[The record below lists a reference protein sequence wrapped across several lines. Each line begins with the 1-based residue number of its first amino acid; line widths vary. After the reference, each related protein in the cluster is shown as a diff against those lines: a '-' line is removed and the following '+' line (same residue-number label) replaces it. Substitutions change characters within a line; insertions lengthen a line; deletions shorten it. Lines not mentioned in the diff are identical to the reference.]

1 MTTQP
6 PQLNDRD
13 LELISAYIDGQ
24 LSADERCEV
33 ERRLDDEADLRLA
46 YEELRATVQALRD
59 LEPVRPPRS
68 FTLDPAKV
76 APQRRTAARLG
87 WGRLLQ
93 VAGVFAAVLVAAIGT
108 LSVIGSLGGSAP
120 APASAPM
127 VAAPTA
133 EAPASAPMVAAPTA
147 EAPASVLELR
157 ESAPTPEQGNG
168 VAAPAVL
175 ENGSEPVAPQ
185 ALATVVATE
194 VAALP
199 DVAPQPTIVT
209 TPAISS
215 PGTVDLVRPT
225 PAADSTPP
233 ATLPDL
239 SSLLITLAVVALA
252 AGGVLLWRRRRG

>member
-24 LSADERCEV
+24 LSAEERREV
-33 ERRLDDEADLRLA
+33 ERRLDNEANLRLA
-46 YEELRATVQALRD
+46 YEELRATVQVLRD

-68 FTLDPAKV
+68 FTLDPANV
-76 APQRRTAARLG
+76 ALQRPPATRLG

-108 LSVIGSLGGSAP
+108 LSVIGSMGSG

-127 VAAPTA
+127 AAAPTA
-133 EAPASAPMVAAPTA
+133 APASP
-147 EAPASVLELR
+147 LEPR
-157 ESAPTPEQGNG
+157 ESALTPERGDS
-168 VAAPAVL
+168 VAAPAAL
-175 ENGSEPVAPQ
+175 DNGSEPVAPQ
-185 ALATVVATE
+185 ARATVVATE

-215 PGTVDLVRPT
+215 PGTVDLARPK
-225 PAADSTPP
+225 PPADSTPP
-233 ATLPDL
+233 ATPPDL
-239 SSLLITLAVVALA
+239 TLLLTLAVVALA
-252 AGGVLLWRRRRG
+252 AGGVLLWRRRKG

>member
-24 LSADERCEV
+24 LSAEERREV
-33 ERRLDDEADLRLA
+33 ERRLDNEANLRLA
-46 YEELRATVQALRD
+46 YEELRATVQVLRD

-68 FTLDPAKV
+68 LTLDPANV
-76 APQRRTAARLG
+76 ALQRPPATRLG

-108 LSVIGSLGGSAP
+108 LSVIGSLGSG

-127 VAAPTA
+127 VAAPTP
-133 EAPASAPMVAAPTA
+133 APASP
-147 EAPASVLELR
+147 LELR
-157 ESAPTPEQGNG
+157 ESAPTPERSDIA
-168 VAAPAVL
+168 AAPATL
-175 ENGSEPVAPQ
+175 DDGSGPVAPQ
-185 ALATVVATE
+185 ARATVVATE

-215 PGTVDLVRPT
+215 PGTVDLARPK
-225 PAADSTPP
+225 PPADSTPP
-233 ATLPDL
+233 ATPPDL
-239 SSLLITLAVVALA
+239 TLLLTLAVVALA
-252 AGGVLLWRRRRG
+252 AGGVLLWRRRKG

>member
-1 MTTQP
+1 MTTQL

-24 LSADERCEV
+24 LSAEERREV

-46 YEELRATVQALRD
+46 YEELRATVQVLRD

-108 LSVIGSLGGSAP
+108 LSVIGSLGSSAP

-133 EAPASAPMVAAPTA
+133 EAPASA
-147 EAPASVLELR
+147 LELR

-175 ENGSEPVAPQ
+175 ENGSEPAAPQ

-215 PGTVDLVRPT
+215 PGTVDLAQPT

-233 ATLPDL
+233 AALPDL

-252 AGGVLLWRRRRG
+252 AGGVLIWRRRRG

>member
-24 LSADERCEV
+24 LSAEERREV
-33 ERRLDDEADLRLA
+33 ERRLDNEANLRLA
-46 YEELRATVQALRD
+46 YEELRATVQVLRD

-68 FTLDPAKV
+68 FTLDPANV
-76 APQRRTAARLG
+76 ALQRPPATRLG

-108 LSVIGSLGGSAP
+108 LSVIGSLGSG

-127 VAAPTA
+127 VAAPTP
-133 EAPASAPMVAAPTA
+133 APASP
-147 EAPASVLELR
+147 LELR
-157 ESAPTPEQGNG
+157 ESAPTPERSDIA
-168 VAAPAVL
+168 AAPATL
-175 ENGSEPVAPQ
+175 DDGSGPVAPQ
-185 ALATVVATE
+185 AHATVVATE

-215 PGTVDLVRPT
+215 PGTVDLARPK
-225 PAADSTPP
+225 PPADSTPP
-233 ATLPDL
+233 ATPPDL
-239 SSLLITLAVVALA
+239 TLLLTLAVVALA
-252 AGGVLLWRRRRG
+252 AGGVLLWRRRKG

>member
-1 MTTQP
+1 MTTQS

-24 LSADERCEV
+24 LSVEDRREV
-33 ERRLDDEADLRLA
+33 ERRLNGEADLRLA

-93 VAGVFAAVLVAAIGT
+93 VAGVFAAVLIAAIGT
-108 LSVIGSLGGSAP
+108 LSVIGSMGG
-120 APASAPM
+120 ASAPVVSRPAESPESM
-127 VAAPTA
+127 LALAPTDT
-133 EAPASAPMVAAPTA
+133 PVSALDM
-147 EAPASVLELR
+147 R
-157 ESAPTPEQGNG
+157 ESAPATVIATLPLPPA
-168 VAAPAVL
+168 AAPATL
-175 ENGSEPVAPQ
+175 DDGSEPVAPQ
-185 ALATVVATE
+185 ANATVVATE

-199 DVAPQPTIVT
+199 QVVSQPTVVT

-215 PGTVDLVRPT
+215 PGTVDLAQPT
-225 PAADSTPP
+225 PDADSTPP
-233 ATLPDL
+233 ATPPDL
-239 SSLLITLAVVALA
+239 SSILLMLAVVALA
-252 AGGVLLWRRRRG
+252 AGGVLLWRRRSR

>member
-24 LSADERCEV
+24 LSAEERREV
-33 ERRLDDEADLRLA
+33 ERRLDNEADLRLA
-46 YEELRATVQALRD
+46 YEELRATVQVLRD

-68 FTLDPAKV
+68 FTLDPANV
-76 APQRRTAARLG
+76 ALQRPPATRLG

-120 APASAPM
+120 ASAPM
-127 VAAPTA
+127 AAAPTA
-133 EAPASAPMVAAPTA
+133 APASP
-147 EAPASVLELR
+147 LELR
-157 ESAPTPEQGNG
+157 ESAPTPARGDS
-168 VAAPAVL
+168 VAAPAAL
-175 ENGSEPVAPQ
+175 DNGSEPVAPQ
-185 ALATVVATE
+185 ARATVVATE

-215 PGTVDLVRPT
+215 PGTVDLARPK
-225 PAADSTPP
+225 PPADSTPP
-233 ATLPDL
+233 ATPPDL
-239 SSLLITLAVVALA
+239 TLLLTLAVVALA
-252 AGGVLLWRRRRG
+252 AGGVLLWRRRKG

>member
-24 LSADERCEV
+24 LSAEERREV
-33 ERRLDDEADLRLA
+33 ERRLDNEANLRLA
-46 YEELRATVQALRD
+46 YEELRATVQVLRD

-76 APQRRTAARLG
+76 ALQRPPATRLG

-108 LSVIGSLGGSAP
+108 LSVIGSMGGG

-127 VAAPTA
+127 AAAPTA
-133 EAPASAPMVAAPTA
+133 APASP
-147 EAPASVLELR
+147 LEPR
-157 ESAPTPEQGNG
+157 ESALTPERGDS
-168 VAAPAVL
+168 VAAPAAL
-175 ENGSEPVAPQ
+175 DNGSEPVAPQ
-185 ALATVVATE
+185 ARATVVATE

-199 DVAPQPTIVT
+199 DVVPQPTIVT

-215 PGTVDLVRPT
+215 PGTVELAQPK
-225 PAADSTPP
+225 PAAESTPP
-233 ATLPDL
+233 ATPPDL
-239 SSLLITLAVVALA
+239 MPLLLTLAVVALA
-252 AGGVLLWRRRRG
+252 AGGVLLWRRRNG

>member
-24 LSADERCEV
+24 LSAEERREV
-33 ERRLDDEADLRLA
+33 ERRLDNEANLRLA
-46 YEELRATVQALRD
+46 YEELRATVQVLRD
-59 LEPVRPPRS
+59 LELVRPPRS
-68 FTLDPAKV
+68 FTLDPANV
-76 APQRRTAARLG
+76 ALQRPPATRLG

-108 LSVIGSLGGSAP
+108 LSVIGSLGSG

-127 VAAPTA
+127 VAAPTP
-133 EAPASAPMVAAPTA
+133 APASP
-147 EAPASVLELR
+147 LELR
-157 ESAPTPEQGNG
+157 ESAPTPERSDIA
-168 VAAPAVL
+168 AAPATL
-175 ENGSEPVAPQ
+175 DDGSGPVAPQ
-185 ALATVVATE
+185 ARATVVATE

-215 PGTVDLVRPT
+215 PGTVDLARPK
-225 PAADSTPP
+225 PPADSTPP
-233 ATLPDL
+233 ATPPDL
-239 SSLLITLAVVALA
+239 TLLLTLAVVALA
-252 AGGVLLWRRRRG
+252 AGGVLLWRRRKG

>member
-24 LSADERCEV
+24 LSAEERREV
-33 ERRLDDEADLRLA
+33 ERRLDNEANLRLA
-46 YEELRATVQALRD
+46 YEELRATVQVLRD

-68 FTLDPAKV
+68 FTLDPANV
-76 APQRRTAARLG
+76 ALQRPPATRLG

-108 LSVIGSLGGSAP
+108 LSVIGSLGSG

-127 VAAPTA
+127 VAAPTT
-133 EAPASAPMVAAPTA
+133 APASP
-147 EAPASVLELR
+147 LELR
-157 ESAPTPEQGNG
+157 ESAPTPERSDIA
-168 VAAPAVL
+168 AAPATL
-175 ENGSEPVAPQ
+175 DDGSGPVAPQ
-185 ALATVVATE
+185 ARATVVATE

-215 PGTVDLVRPT
+215 PGTVELARPK
-225 PAADSTPP
+225 PPADSTPP
-233 ATLPDL
+233 ATPPDL
-239 SSLLITLAVVALA
+239 TLLLTLAVVALA
-252 AGGVLLWRRRRG
+252 AGGVLLWRRRKG

>member
-24 LSADERCEV
+24 LSAEERREV
-33 ERRLDDEADLRLA
+33 ERRLDNEANLRLA
-46 YEELRATVQALRD
+46 YEELRATVQVLRD

-68 FTLDPAKV
+68 FTLDPANV
-76 APQRRTAARLG
+76 ALQRPPATRLG

-120 APASAPM
+120 ASAPM
-127 VAAPTA
+127 VAAPTT
-133 EAPASAPMVAAPTA
+133 APASP
-147 EAPASVLELR
+147 LELR
-157 ESAPTPEQGNG
+157 ESAPTPERSDIA
-168 VAAPAVL
+168 AAPATL
-175 ENGSEPVAPQ
+175 DDGSGPVAPQ
-185 ALATVVATE
+185 AHATVVATE

-215 PGTVDLVRPT
+215 PGTVDLARPK
-225 PAADSTPP
+225 PPADSTPP
-233 ATLPDL
+233 ATPPDL
-239 SSLLITLAVVALA
+239 TLLLTLAVVALA
-252 AGGVLLWRRRRG
+252 AGGVLLWRRRKG

>member
-1 MTTQP
+1 MTTQL

-24 LSADERCEV
+24 LSAEERREI
-33 ERRLDDEADLRLA
+33 ERRLDNEANLRLA

-76 APQRRTAARLG
+76 ALQRPPATRLG

-108 LSVIGSLGGSAP
+108 LSVIGSLGSG

-127 VAAPTA
+127 VVAPTN
-133 EAPASAPMVAAPTA
+133 APAPP
-147 EAPASVLELR
+147 LELR
-157 ESAPTPEQGNG
+157 ESAPTPERSDTA
-168 VAAPAVL
+168 AAPAAL
-175 ENGSEPVAPQ
+175 DDGSGPVAPQ
-185 ALATVVATE
+185 AYATVITTPE

-215 PGTVDLVRPT
+215 PGTVDLAQPK
-225 PAADSTPP
+225 PAAESTPP
-233 ATLPDL
+233 VTPPDL
-239 SSLLITLAVVALA
+239 TLLLTLAVVALA
-252 AGGVLLWRRRRG
+252 AGGVLLWRRRKG

>member
-24 LSADERCEV
+24 LSAEERREV
-33 ERRLDDEADLRLA
+33 ERRLDNEANLRLA
-46 YEELRATVQALRD
+46 YEELRATVQVLRD

-68 FTLDPAKV
+68 FTLDPANV
-76 APQRRTAARLG
+76 ALQRPPATRLG

-108 LSVIGSLGGSAP
+108 LSVIGSLGSGT
-120 APASAPM
+120 PASAPM
-127 VAAPTA
+127 VAAPTP
-133 EAPASAPMVAAPTA
+133 APASP
-147 EAPASVLELR
+147 LELR
-157 ESAPTPEQGNG
+157 ESAPTPERSDIA
-168 VAAPAVL
+168 AAPATL
-175 ENGSEPVAPQ
+175 DDGSGPVAPQ
-185 ALATVVATE
+185 ARATVVATE

-215 PGTVDLVRPT
+215 PGTVDLARPK
-225 PAADSTPP
+225 PPADSTPP
-233 ATLPDL
+233 ATPPDL
-239 SSLLITLAVVALA
+239 TLLLTLAVVALA
-252 AGGVLLWRRRRG
+252 AGGVLLWRRRKG

>member
-24 LSADERCEV
+24 LSAEERREV
-33 ERRLDDEADLRLA
+33 ERRLDNEANLRLA

-68 FTLDPAKV
+68 FTLDPANV
-76 APQRRTAARLG
+76 ALQRPPATRLG

-108 LSVIGSLGGSAP
+108 LSVIGSLGSG

-127 VAAPTA
+127 VAAPTT
-133 EAPASAPMVAAPTA
+133 APASP
-147 EAPASVLELR
+147 LELR
-157 ESAPTPEQGNG
+157 ESAPTPERSDIA
-168 VAAPAVL
+168 AAPATL
-175 ENGSEPVAPQ
+175 DDGSGPVAPQ
-185 ALATVVATE
+185 AHATVVATE

-199 DVAPQPTIVT
+199 DVVPQPTIVT

-215 PGTVDLVRPT
+215 PGTVDLAQPK
-225 PAADSTPP
+225 PAAESTPP
-233 ATLPDL
+233 ATPPDL
-239 SSLLITLAVVALA
+239 TLLLTLAVVALA
-252 AGGVLLWRRRRG
+252 AGGVLLWRRRKG

>member
-24 LSADERCEV
+24 LSAEERREV
-33 ERRLDDEADLRLA
+33 ERRLDNEANLRLA
-46 YEELRATVQALRD
+46 YEELRATVQVLRD

-68 FTLDPAKV
+68 FTLDPANV
-76 APQRRTAARLG
+76 TLRQPPATRLG

-93 VAGVFAAVLVAAIGT
+93 VASVFAAVLVAAIGT
-108 LSVIGSLGGSAP
+108 LSVIGSIGGG

-127 VAAPTA
+127 AAAPTA
-133 EAPASAPMVAAPTA
+133 APASP
-147 EAPASVLELR
+147 LELR
-157 ESAPTPEQGNG
+157 ESALTLERGDS
-168 VAAPAVL
+168 VAAPATL
-175 ENGSEPVAPQ
+175 DDGSGPVAPQ
-185 ALATVVATE
+185 ARATVVATE

-215 PGTVDLVRPT
+215 PGTVDLARPK
-225 PAADSTPP
+225 PAAESTPP
-233 ATLPDL
+233 ATPPDL
-239 SSLLITLAVVALA
+239 MPLLLTLAVVALA
-252 AGGVLLWRRRRG
+252 AGGVLLWRRRKG

>member
-24 LSADERCEV
+24 LSAEERREV
-33 ERRLDDEADLRLA
+33 ERRLDNEANLRLA
-46 YEELRATVQALRD
+46 YEELRATVQVLRD

-68 FTLDPAKV
+68 FTLDPANV
-76 APQRRTAARLG
+76 ALQRPPATRLG

-108 LSVIGSLGGSAP
+108 LSVIGSLGSG

-127 VAAPTA
+127 VAAPTP
-133 EAPASAPMVAAPTA
+133 APASP
-147 EAPASVLELR
+147 LELR
-157 ESAPTPEQGNG
+157 ESAPTPERSDIA
-168 VAAPAVL
+168 AAPATL
-175 ENGSEPVAPQ
+175 DDGSGPVAPQ
-185 ALATVVATE
+185 ARATVVATE

-215 PGTVDLVRPT
+215 PGTVDLARPK
-225 PAADSTPP
+225 PPADSTPP
-233 ATLPDL
+233 ATPPDL
-239 SSLLITLAVVALA
+239 TLLLTLAVVALA
-252 AGGVLLWRRRRG
+252 AGGVLLWRRRKG

>member
-24 LSADERCEV
+24 LSAEERREV
-33 ERRLDDEADLRLA
+33 ERRLDNEANLRLA
-46 YEELRATVQALRD
+46 YEELRATVQVLRD

-68 FTLDPAKV
+68 LTLDPANV
-76 APQRRTAARLG
+76 ALQRPPATRLG

-120 APASAPM
+120 ASAPM
-127 VAAPTA
+127 VAAPTT
-133 EAPASAPMVAAPTA
+133 APASP
-147 EAPASVLELR
+147 LELR
-157 ESAPTPEQGNG
+157 ESAPTPERSDIA
-168 VAAPAVL
+168 AAPATL
-175 ENGSEPVAPQ
+175 DDGSGPVAPQ
-185 ALATVVATE
+185 AHATVVATE

-215 PGTVDLVRPT
+215 PGTVELARPK
-225 PAADSTPP
+225 PAAESTPP
-233 ATLPDL
+233 ATPPDL
-239 SSLLITLAVVALA
+239 MPLLLTLAVVALA
-252 AGGVLLWRRRRG
+252 AGGVLLWRRRKG

>member
-24 LSADERCEV
+24 LSAEERREV

-46 YEELRATVQALRD
+46 YEELRATVQVLRD

-68 FTLDPAKV
+68 LTLDPANV
-76 APQRRTAARLG
+76 ALQRPPATRLG

-108 LSVIGSLGGSAP
+108 LSVIGSLGSG

-127 VAAPTA
+127 VAAPTT
-133 EAPASAPMVAAPTA
+133 APASP
-147 EAPASVLELR
+147 LELR
-157 ESAPTPEQGNG
+157 ESAPTPERSDIA
-168 VAAPAVL
+168 AAPATL
-175 ENGSEPVAPQ
+175 DDGSGPVAPQ
-185 ALATVVATE
+185 AHATVVATE

-215 PGTVDLVRPT
+215 PGTVDLARPK
-225 PAADSTPP
+225 PPADSTPP
-233 ATLPDL
+233 ATPPDL
-239 SSLLITLAVVALA
+239 TLLLTLAVVALA
-252 AGGVLLWRRRRG
+252 AGGVLLWRRRKG

>member
-24 LSADERCEV
+24 LSAEERREV
-33 ERRLDDEADLRLA
+33 ERRLDNEADLRLA
-46 YEELRATVQALRD
+46 YEELRATVQVLRD

-68 FTLDPAKV
+68 LTLDPANV
-76 APQRRTAARLG
+76 ALQRPPATRLG

-108 LSVIGSLGGSAP
+108 LSVIGSLGSG

-127 VAAPTA
+127 VAAPTT
-133 EAPASAPMVAAPTA
+133 APASP
-147 EAPASVLELR
+147 LELR
-157 ESAPTPEQGNG
+157 ESAPTPERSDIA
-168 VAAPAVL
+168 AAPATL
-175 ENGSEPVAPQ
+175 DDGSGPVAPQ
-185 ALATVVATE
+185 ARATVVATE

-199 DVAPQPTIVT
+199 DVVPQPTIVT

-215 PGTVDLVRPT
+215 PGTVDLARPK
-225 PAADSTPP
+225 PPADSTPP
-233 ATLPDL
+233 ATPPDL
-239 SSLLITLAVVALA
+239 TLLLTLAVVALA
-252 AGGVLLWRRRRG
+252 AGGVLLWRRRKG

>member
-24 LSADERCEV
+24 LSAEERREV
-33 ERRLDDEADLRLA
+33 ERRLDNEANLRLA
-46 YEELRATVQALRD
+46 YEELRATVQVLRD

-68 FTLDPAKV
+68 FTLDPANV
-76 APQRRTAARLG
+76 ALQRPPATRLG

-108 LSVIGSLGGSAP
+108 LSVIGSLGSG

-127 VAAPTA
+127 VAAPTT
-133 EAPASAPMVAAPTA
+133 APASP
-147 EAPASVLELR
+147 LELR
-157 ESAPTPEQGNG
+157 ESAPTPERSDIA
-168 VAAPAVL
+168 AAPATL
-175 ENGSEPVAPQ
+175 DDGSGPVAPQ
-185 ALATVVATE
+185 ARATVVATE

-215 PGTVDLVRPT
+215 PGTVELAQPK
-225 PAADSTPP
+225 PPADSTLP
-233 ATLPDL
+233 ATPPDL
-239 SSLLITLAVVALA
+239 TLLLTLAVVALA
-252 AGGVLLWRRRRG
+252 AGGVLLWRRRKG

>member
-24 LSADERCEV
+24 LSAEERREV

-46 YEELRATVQALRD
+46 YEELRATVQVLRD

-68 FTLDPAKV
+68 LTLDPANV
-76 APQRRTAARLG
+76 ALPRPPATRLG

-93 VAGVFAAVLVAAIGT
+93 VAGVFAAVLVVAIGT
-108 LSVIGSLGGSAP
+108 LSVIGSMGSGAMAP
-120 APASAPM
+120 APM
-127 VAAPTA
+127 VAAPTT
-133 EAPASAPMVAAPTA
+133 APASP
-147 EAPASVLELR
+147 LELH
-157 ESAPTPEQGNG
+157 ESAPTPERSGS
-168 VAAPAVL
+168 VAAPAAL
-175 ENGSEPVAPQ
+175 DDGSGPVTPQ
-185 ALATVVATE
+185 AYTTVVATE

-215 PGTVDLVRPT
+215 PGTVDLARPK
-225 PAADSTPP
+225 PPADSTPP
-233 ATLPDL
+233 ATPPDL
-239 SSLLITLAVVALA
+239 TLLLTLAVVALA
-252 AGGVLLWRRRRG
+252 AGGVLLWRRRKG

>member
-24 LSADERCEV
+24 LSAEERREV
-33 ERRLDDEADLRLA
+33 ERRLDNEADLRLA
-46 YEELRATVQALRD
+46 YEELRATVQVLRD

-68 FTLDPAKV
+68 LTLDPANV
-76 APQRRTAARLG
+76 ALQRPPATRLG

-108 LSVIGSLGGSAP
+108 LSVIGSLGSG

-127 VAAPTA
+127 VAAPTT
-133 EAPASAPMVAAPTA
+133 APASP
-147 EAPASVLELR
+147 LELR
-157 ESAPTPEQGNG
+157 ESAPTPERSDIA
-168 VAAPAVL
+168 AAPATL
-175 ENGSEPVAPQ
+175 DDGSGPVAPQ
-185 ALATVVATE
+185 AHATVVATE

-199 DVAPQPTIVT
+199 DVVPQPTIVT

-215 PGTVDLVRPT
+215 PGTVDLARPK
-225 PAADSTPP
+225 PPADSTPP
-233 ATLPDL
+233 ATPPDL
-239 SSLLITLAVVALA
+239 TLLLTLAVVALA
-252 AGGVLLWRRRRG
+252 AGGVLLWRRRKG

>member
-24 LSADERCEV
+24 LSAEERREV
-33 ERRLDDEADLRLA
+33 ERRLDNEANLRLA
-46 YEELRATVQALRD
+46 YEELRATVQVLRD

-68 FTLDPAKV
+68 LTLDPAKV
-76 APQRRTAARLG
+76 ALPRPPATRLG

-108 LSVIGSLGGSAP
+108 LSVIGSLGSG

-127 VAAPTA
+127 VAAPTP
-133 EAPASAPMVAAPTA
+133 APASP
-147 EAPASVLELR
+147 LELR
-157 ESAPTPEQGNG
+157 ESAPTPERSDIA
-168 VAAPAVL
+168 AAPATL
-175 ENGSEPVAPQ
+175 DDGSGPVAPQ
-185 ALATVVATE
+185 ARATVVATE

-215 PGTVDLVRPT
+215 PGTVDLAQPK
-225 PAADSTPP
+225 PAAESTPP
-233 ATLPDL
+233 ATSPDL
-239 SSLLITLAVVALA
+239 MPLLLTLAVVALA
-252 AGGVLLWRRRRG
+252 AGGVLLWRRRKG

>member
-24 LSADERCEV
+24 LSAEERREV
-33 ERRLDDEADLRLA
+33 ERRLDNEANLRLA
-46 YEELRATVQALRD
+46 YEELRATVQVLRD

-68 FTLDPAKV
+68 LTLDPANV
-76 APQRRTAARLG
+76 ALPRPPATRLG

-108 LSVIGSLGGSAP
+108 LSVIGSLGSG

-127 VAAPTA
+127 VAAPTP
-133 EAPASAPMVAAPTA
+133 APASP
-147 EAPASVLELR
+147 LELR
-157 ESAPTPEQGNG
+157 ESAPTPERSDIA
-168 VAAPAVL
+168 AAPATL
-175 ENGSEPVAPQ
+175 DDGSGPVAPQ
-185 ALATVVATE
+185 ARATVVATE

-215 PGTVDLVRPT
+215 PGTVDLARPK
-225 PAADSTPP
+225 PPADSTPP
-233 ATLPDL
+233 ATPPDL
-239 SSLLITLAVVALA
+239 TLLLTLAVVALA
-252 AGGVLLWRRRRG
+252 AGGVLLWRRRKG

>member
-24 LSADERCEV
+24 LSAEERREV

-46 YEELRATVQALRD
+46 YEELRATVQVLRD
-59 LEPVRPPRS
+59 LEPVRLPRS
-68 FTLDPAKV
+68 LTLDPAKV
-76 APQRRTAARLG
+76 ALQRPPATRLG

-108 LSVIGSLGGSAP
+108 LSVIGSLGSG

-127 VAAPTA
+127 VAAPTP
-133 EAPASAPMVAAPTA
+133 APASP
-147 EAPASVLELR
+147 LELR
-157 ESAPTPEQGNG
+157 ESAPTPERSDIA
-168 VAAPAVL
+168 AAPATL
-175 ENGSEPVAPQ
+175 DDGSGPVAPQ
-185 ALATVVATE
+185 ARATVVATE

-215 PGTVDLVRPT
+215 PGTVDLARPK
-225 PAADSTPP
+225 PPADSTPP
-233 ATLPDL
+233 ATPPDL
-239 SSLLITLAVVALA
+239 TLLLTLAVVALA
-252 AGGVLLWRRRRG
+252 AGGVLLWRRRKG

>member
-1 MTTQP
+1 MTTQL

-24 LSADERCEV
+24 LSAEERREI
-33 ERRLDDEADLRLA
+33 ERRLDNEANLRLA

-76 APQRRTAARLG
+76 ALQRPPATRLG

-108 LSVIGSLGGSAP
+108 LSVIGSLGSG

-127 VAAPTA
+127 VAAPTT
-133 EAPASAPMVAAPTA
+133 APASP
-147 EAPASVLELR
+147 LELR
-157 ESAPTPEQGNG
+157 ESAPTPERSDIA
-168 VAAPAVL
+168 AAPATL
-175 ENGSEPVAPQ
+175 DDGSGPVAPQ
-185 ALATVVATE
+185 AHATVVATE

-215 PGTVDLVRPT
+215 PGTVDLAQPK
-225 PAADSTPP
+225 PAAESTPP
-233 ATLPDL
+233 ATSPDL
-239 SSLLITLAVVALA
+239 MPLLLTLAVVALA
-252 AGGVLLWRRRRG
+252 AGGVLLWRRRKG

>member
-24 LSADERCEV
+24 LSAEERREV
-33 ERRLDDEADLRLA
+33 ERRLDNEANLRLA
-46 YEELRATVQALRD
+46 YEELRATVQVLRD

-68 FTLDPAKV
+68 FTLDPANV
-76 APQRRTAARLG
+76 ALQRPPATRLG

-120 APASAPM
+120 ASAPM
-127 VAAPTA
+127 AAAPTA
-133 EAPASAPMVAAPTA
+133 APASP
-147 EAPASVLELR
+147 LELR
-157 ESAPTPEQGNG
+157 ESALTPERGDS
-168 VAAPAVL
+168 VAAPAAL
-175 ENGSEPVAPQ
+175 DNGSEPVAPQ
-185 ALATVVATE
+185 ARATVVATE

-199 DVAPQPTIVT
+199 DVVPQPTIVT

-215 PGTVDLVRPT
+215 PGTVDLAQPK
-225 PAADSTPP
+225 PAAESTPP
-233 ATLPDL
+233 ATSPDL
-239 SSLLITLAVVALA
+239 MPLLLTLAVVALA
-252 AGGVLLWRRRRG
+252 AGGVLLWRRRKG

>member
-24 LSADERCEV
+24 LSAEERREV
-33 ERRLDDEADLRLA
+33 ERRLDNEANLRLA
-46 YEELRATVQALRD
+46 YEELRATVQVLRD

-68 FTLDPAKV
+68 FTLDPANV
-76 APQRRTAARLG
+76 ALQRPPATRLG

-120 APASAPM
+120 ASAPM
-127 VAAPTA
+127 AAAPTA
-133 EAPASAPMVAAPTA
+133 APASP
-147 EAPASVLELR
+147 LELR
-157 ESAPTPEQGNG
+157 ESAPTPARGDS
-168 VAAPAVL
+168 VAAPAAL
-175 ENGSEPVAPQ
+175 DNGSEPVAPQ
-185 ALATVVATE
+185 ARATVAATE

-215 PGTVDLVRPT
+215 PGTVDLAQPK
-225 PAADSTPP
+225 PAAESTPP
-233 ATLPDL
+233 ATSPDL
-239 SSLLITLAVVALA
+239 MPLLLTLAVVALA
-252 AGGVLLWRRRRG
+252 AGGVLLWRRRKG

>member
-24 LSADERCEV
+24 LSAEERREV
-33 ERRLDDEADLRLA
+33 ERRLDNEANLRLA
-46 YEELRATVQALRD
+46 YEELRATVQVLRD

-68 FTLDPAKV
+68 FTLDPANV
-76 APQRRTAARLG
+76 ALQRPPATRLG

-108 LSVIGSLGGSAP
+108 LSVIGSLGSG

-127 VAAPTA
+127 VAAPTT
-133 EAPASAPMVAAPTA
+133 APASP
-147 EAPASVLELR
+147 LELR
-157 ESAPTPEQGNG
+157 ESAPTPERSDIA
-168 VAAPAVL
+168 AAPATL
-175 ENGSEPVAPQ
+175 DDGSGLVAPQ
-185 ALATVVATE
+185 ARATVVATE

-215 PGTVDLVRPT
+215 PGTVDLAQPK
-225 PAADSTPP
+225 PAAESTPP
-233 ATLPDL
+233 ATSPDL
-239 SSLLITLAVVALA
+239 MPLLLTLAVVALA
-252 AGGVLLWRRRRG
+252 AGGVLLWRRRKG

>member
-24 LSADERCEV
+24 LSAEERREV
-33 ERRLDDEADLRLA
+33 ERRLDNEANLRLA
-46 YEELRATVQALRD
+46 YEELRATVQVLRD

-68 FTLDPAKV
+68 FTLDPANV
-76 APQRRTAARLG
+76 ALQRPPATRLG

-108 LSVIGSLGGSAP
+108 LSVIGSLGSG
-120 APASAPM
+120 APASVPM
-127 VAAPTA
+127 VAAPTP
-133 EAPASAPMVAAPTA
+133 APASP
-147 EAPASVLELR
+147 LELR
-157 ESAPTPEQGNG
+157 ESAPTPERSDIA
-168 VAAPAVL
+168 AAPAAL
-175 ENGSEPVAPQ
+175 DDGSGPVAPQ
-185 ALATVVATE
+185 ARATVVATE

-215 PGTVDLVRPT
+215 PGTVDLARPK
-225 PAADSTPP
+225 PPADSTPP
-233 ATLPDL
+233 ATPPDL
-239 SSLLITLAVVALA
+239 TLLLTLAVVALA
-252 AGGVLLWRRRRG
+252 AGGVLLWRRRKG

>member
-13 LELISAYIDGQ
+13 LELISAYIDGK
-24 LSADERCEV
+24 LSAEERREV
-33 ERRLDDEADLRLA
+33 ERRLDNEANLRLA

-68 FTLDPAKV
+68 FTLDPANV
-76 APQRRTAARLG
+76 ALQRPPATRLS

-108 LSVIGSLGGSAP
+108 LSVIGSMGGG

-127 VAAPTA
+127 AAAPTA
-133 EAPASAPMVAAPTA
+133 APASP
-147 EAPASVLELR
+147 LEPR
-157 ESAPTPEQGNG
+157 ESALTPERGDS
-168 VAAPAVL
+168 VAAPAAL
-175 ENGSEPVAPQ
+175 DNGSEPVAPQ
-185 ALATVVATE
+185 ARATVVATE

-199 DVAPQPTIVT
+199 DVVPQPTIVT

-215 PGTVDLVRPT
+215 PGTVELAQPK
-225 PAADSTPP
+225 PAAESTPP
-233 ATLPDL
+233 ATPPDL
-239 SSLLITLAVVALA
+239 MPLLLTLAVVALA
-252 AGGVLLWRRRRG
+252 AGGVLLWRRRNG